1 MAFPLT
7 TEDYMSFLTE
17 LERRLGE
24 DSMDKG
30 GGESLV
36 NFLTGLRFLLQS
48 RETIRKLPLTAAL
61 TSSGLLLMSRVGGY
75 EAMLYGSAMIS
86 GAQQMSQAESFD
98 CVGLYT
104 FLNGMY
110 QDLRNHG
117 CRSGKGTLMET
128 LSAALTR
135 FRHGIERQENTV
147 TLMHAVK
154 AAAFSASECR
164 ATDVRVDSLAEISFS
179 SCEEADEL
187 WATIAKR
194 WIACICDAALQH

>member
-61 TSSGLLLMSRVGGY
+61 T
-75 EAMLYGSAMIS
+75 
-86 GAQQMSQAESFD
+86 
-98 CVGLYT
+98 
-104 FLNGMY
+104 
-110 QDLRNHG
+110 
-117 CRSGKGTLMET
+117 
-128 LSAALTR
+128 R

-154 AAAFSASECR
+154 AAAFSASERR
-164 ATDVRVDSLAEISFS
+164 ATGVRVDSLAEISFS

-187 WATIAKR
+187 WAAIAKR